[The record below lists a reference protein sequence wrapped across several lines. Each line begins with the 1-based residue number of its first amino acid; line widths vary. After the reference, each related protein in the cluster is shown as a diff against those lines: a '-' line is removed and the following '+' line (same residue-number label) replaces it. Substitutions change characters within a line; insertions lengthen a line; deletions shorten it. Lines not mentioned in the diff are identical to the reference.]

1 MVVLLFWGFFYN
13 DVVGEE
19 IVSCLK
25 CVCVVVTGAIPTVA
39 TRVPQ
44 KARNSLSGLVQR
56 ELQSQW
62 ALSEVGFVRKV

>member
-1 MVVLLFWGFFYN
+1 MF
-13 DVVGEE
+13 
-19 IVSCLK
+19 IV
-25 CVCVVVTGAIPTVA
+25 CVCLVVTGAIPTVA